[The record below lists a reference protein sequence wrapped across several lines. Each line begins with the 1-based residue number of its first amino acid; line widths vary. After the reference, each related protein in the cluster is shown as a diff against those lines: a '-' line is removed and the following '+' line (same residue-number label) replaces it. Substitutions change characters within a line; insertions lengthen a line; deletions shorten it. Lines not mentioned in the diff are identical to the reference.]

1 MPPSPASW
9 RGIRAAPSCPLPTGG
24 HAMTDPVRLDID
36 RHLAIITLARPEK
49 LNALDDAMIAGLGA
63 AADRIDAAPE
73 LRAAILTGEGKG
85 FCAGGDIAAWGQ
97 LSPLAMG
104 QDWVRRG
111 HRVFDALTRLKVPL
125 VAALNGHA
133 LGGGLELAAT
143 ADL

>member
-1 MPPSPASW
+1 MA
-9 RGIRAAPSCPLPTGG
+9 
-24 HAMTDPVRLDID
+24 DPIRLDIEGT
-36 RHLAIITLARPEK
+36 LAIITLARPEK
-49 LNALDDAMIAGLGA
+49 LNALDEAMMAGLSA
-63 AADRIDAAPE
+63 AADRIDGDGN

-85 FCAGGDIAAWGQ
+85 FCAGGDIAAWGS

-133 LGGGLELAAT
+133 LGG
-143 ADL
+143 